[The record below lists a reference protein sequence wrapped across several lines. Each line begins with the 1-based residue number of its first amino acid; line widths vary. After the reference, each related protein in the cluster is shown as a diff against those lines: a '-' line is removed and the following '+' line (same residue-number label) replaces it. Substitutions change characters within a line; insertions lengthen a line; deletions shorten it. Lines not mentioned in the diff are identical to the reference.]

1 MSKRETTIRQ
11 NLIIKKLRKFSATF
25 DEIDEYLK
33 LEFKLQGY
41 DFSISKRTFQRDIH
55 DIRSIYNIDIQYNK
69 WRGAYFIDSDEQSDA
84 NNRMIEAFDMLHAIN
99 ISENTSDYLHF
110 ENRRPQGTENM
121 YGLLHAI
128 KSKLQIKFTYHK
140 FWEDEPTHR
149 VAEAYALKEF
159 KNRWYVLANDLKD
172 NIVKS
177 FALDRLSEL
186 EITKNKFQQVTDFNV
201 KEHYKNCFGIISPN
215 NYMLEKVVLSF
226 KPVQGKYIKA
236 LPLHKSQVIIVDTV
250 EELRIELHVFNTFD
264 FTMEILSYGE
274 EVKVIEPQ
282 SLIEKIKSLYTN
294 ALNQYKL

>member
-1 MSKRETTIRQ
+1 MSKRESIIRQ
-11 NLIIKKLRKFSATF
+11 NLIIKKLRKSSATF
-25 DEIDEYLK
+25 NEISDYLMR
-33 LEFKLQGY
+33 ESELQEY
-41 DFSISKRTFQRDIH
+41 DFNISKRTFQRDIN
-55 DIRSIYNIDIQYNK
+55 DIRSIYTIDIQYNK
-69 WRGAYFIDSDEQSDA
+69 SKGVYYIDSDEQSDA

-128 KSKLQIKFTYHK
+128 KNKLQIKFTYHK

-201 KEHYKNCFGIISPN
+201 KEHYKSCFGIISPN
-215 NYMLEKVVLSF
+215 NYTLEKVVLSF